1 MSATTWAPSAPGEK
15 YRLSRGPATSAET
28 ELAAVPSPADG
39 AQDEGRLLSVGNPLL
54 VFGALAALTFGLMA
68 VSTTVR
74 VGKTKASVS
83 LGSTS

>member
-1 MSATTWAPSAPGEK
+1 M
-15 YRLSRGPATSAET
+15 
-28 ELAAVPSPADG
+28 PSPADG

-74 VGKTKASVS
+74 VGKAKASLA